1 MMSKNLIPNTMMK
14 EMPSLLQK
22 ILEKYKTLKGKKIL
36 KSLKSFT
43 FDHENTNFAEAC
55 LKGIKEYFKKKG
67 EEVSYEELLAV
78 LVRANIMNFV
88 EKGHIENLWFL
99 LLMSLLPEE
108 FRTLPKSVIVERI
121 ETEFI
126 KFMDVIG
133 TMGGEDAIR
142 DGVLKFLFKE
152 NKEFTVSIFY
162 TIDFL
167 FKVEKEKILN

>member
-1 MMSKNLIPNTMMK
+1 
-14 EMPSLLQK
+14 
-22 ILEKYKTLKGKKIL
+22 
-36 KSLKSFT
+36 
-43 FDHENTNFAEAC
+43 
-55 LKGIKEYFKKKG
+55 
-67 EEVSYEELLAV
+67 
-78 LVRANIMNFV
+78 
-88 EKGHIENLWFL
+88 
-99 LLMSLLPEE
+99 MSLLPEE